1 MNQERF
7 PLGAVLGLGV
17 TQIVGYGTLYYSF
30 GILAPDMARDFSLSV
45 AWMFGMLSAALL
57 VGGFTSPWVGRWI
70 DAFGAGRVMA
80 GGSALAALALA
91 ACSISP
97 NRTMFAMALVITEV
111 AANFVQYGAAFAL
124 LVQINPKV
132 AQRSITYLTL
142 IAGFASTIFWP
153 ITTALHQHL
162 SWREVYIAF
171 AGLNLTICVPIHVW
185 LASLGRKA
193 SSGGTASSPLVEGA
207 LSPGQRR
214 QGFILMV
221 TGFALLSVVSSAIL
235 VHMVP
240 LMSALGLGSTAAL
253 VGTVFGPAQVA
264 SRIVNM
270 VFGRRLSPRRLAALA
285 AFLISVSLLVLQL
298 TAPATPGAIAFA
310 ILFGFGNGIFS
321 IAAGTLPLSL
331 FGSAGY
337 GRLQGKVMSA
347 RLVVGA
353 LAPFAFALSLAATGA
368 TLSLAATAVIGG
380 IAVLSFLQ
388 IARVPDISDRA

>member
-1 MNQERF
+1 MNEERF
-7 PLGAVLGLGV
+7 PLWAVLGLGV
-17 TQIVGYGTLYYSF
+17 TQVVGYGTLYYSF
-30 GILAPDMARDFSLSV
+30 GILAPDTARDFGLSV
-45 AWMFGMLSAALL
+45 EWMFGMLSAALL

-70 DAFGAGRVMA
+70 DSFGAGRVMA

-91 ACSISP
+91 ICSMSP
-97 NRTMFAMALVITEV
+97 NRAVFAAALVLTEV
-111 AANFVQYGAAFAL
+111 SANFVQYGAAFAL

-162 SWREVYIAF
+162 SWREVYLVF
-171 AGLNLTICVPIHVW
+171 AGLNLAMCVPVHFW
-185 LASLGRKA
+185 LMSSGKKA
-193 SSGGTASSPLVEGA
+193 SVGGTASSPFVEGS

-214 QGFILMV
+214 RGFVLMV
-221 TGFALLSVVSSAIL
+221 VGFALLSVVSSAIL

-240 LMSALGLGSTAAL
+240 LMSSLGLGSMAAI
-253 VGTVFGPAQVA
+253 VGTVFGPSQVA

-270 VFGRRLSPRRLAALA
+270 VFGRSLPPRRLAALA
-285 AFLISVSLLVLQL
+285 AFLISISLAVLVL
-298 TAPATPGAIAFA
+298 TAPTTSGAIAFA

-353 LAPFAFALSLAATGA
+353 LAPFAFALSMAATGS
-368 TLSLAATAVIGG
+368 TVSLAATAVIGG

-388 IARVPDISDRA
+388 IGRARSVR